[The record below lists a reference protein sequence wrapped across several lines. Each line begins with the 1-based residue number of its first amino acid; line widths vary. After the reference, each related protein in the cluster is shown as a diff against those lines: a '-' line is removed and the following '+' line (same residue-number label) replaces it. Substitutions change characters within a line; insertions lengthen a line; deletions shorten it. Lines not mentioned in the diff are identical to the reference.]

1 LHYSAKYIGNAVF
14 SKSFANPLIQNR
26 ESIVKTGEASNLL
39 GVDIKTLKNW
49 ISHELLSQFF
59 SEGARAEHG
68 SPHRVL
74 TESDVLVLNTIRHLR
89 TSGITE
95 WTGIAEYLESGKR
108 EQSFP
113 QNAIAVDTRT
123 IPLPQAEQSAK
134 AMATMAER
142 DAAMRRVQEL
152 ESQLSKVET
161 KNAEQNAEIIRLN
174 REIGKLEG
182 LLEAL
187 RNDKK

>member
-1 LHYSAKYIGNAVF
+1 
-14 SKSFANPLIQNR
+14 
-26 ESIVKTGEASNLL
+26 
-39 GVDIKTLKNW
+39 
-49 ISHELLSQFF
+49 
-59 SEGARAEHG
+59 
-68 SPHRVL
+68 
-74 TESDVLVLNTIRHLR
+74 
-89 TSGITE
+89 
-95 WTGIAEYLESGKR
+95 
-108 EQSFP
+108 
-113 QNAIAVDTRT
+113 
-123 IPLPQAEQSAK
+123 
-134 AMATMAER
+134 MATMAER